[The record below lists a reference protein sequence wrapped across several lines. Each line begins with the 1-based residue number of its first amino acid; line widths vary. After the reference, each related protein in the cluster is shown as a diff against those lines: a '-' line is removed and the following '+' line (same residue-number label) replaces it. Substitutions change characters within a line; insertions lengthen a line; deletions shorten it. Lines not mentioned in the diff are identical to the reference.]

1 MTAIILLNWNGAS
14 DTIACLES
22 LSRAE
27 GDFFVVVADNGSTDD
42 SLVRLQQWL
51 QNRGVSA
58 SVSLDGSSALQSS
71 RNPFECYLLPLGEN
85 YGFAKG
91 NNKAIHFA
99 SSKNPDSYMLLNN
112 DTEVQPDFLVRLLSF
127 SAAHPEYRALMSK
140 INYFGEKNR
149 VWHCGGKLRLGR
161 HCYYYANALDTEIP
175 AADFL
180 PIQFISGCS
189 LFAYPDLLQP
199 NGNLLTERFFFG
211 EEDFEFSLRMN
222 QQGIPM
228 ACVLSSLIYHKVGS
242 SRGVLTSGKVYV
254 AYLSRFIDIRLHY
267 PQSFVSFW
275 RLAYY
280 PKCFLTFLRSKAGIG
295 KSFRLTNRLYRE
307 SKRQDSVSAEDYHR
321 LVKECA

>member
-14 DTIACLES
+14 DTIACLDS

-42 SLVRLQQWL
+42 SLVRIQQWQKDRDAAIQASSNVVPDL
-51 QNRGVSA
+51 QTFK
-58 SVSLDGSSALQSS
+58 
-71 RNPFECYLLPLGEN
+71 NPFECYLLPLGEN

-91 NNKAIHFA
+91 NNMAIHFA
-99 SSKNPDSYMLLNN
+99 HSKNPDSYLLLNN
-112 DTEVQPDFLVRLLSF
+112 DTEVQPDFLANLLSF
-127 SAAHPEYRALMSK
+127 SAVHPECRALMPK

-149 VWHCGGKLRLGR
+149 VWHCGGKLHLGR
-161 HCYYYANALDTEIP
+161 HSYYYANALD
-175 AADFL
+175 ADVPSVDYL
-180 PIQFISGCS
+180 PIQFISGCA
-189 LFAYPDLLQP
+189 LFVYPDLLQT

-211 EEDFEFSLRMN
+211 EEDFEFSLRMKK
-222 QQGIPM
+222 QSIPM

-267 PQSFVSFW
+267 HQPFVFFW

-280 PKCFLTFLRSKAGIG
+280 PKCFLTFLRSKAGVW
-295 KSFRLTNRLYRE
+295 KSLRLTNRLYRE
-307 SKRQDSVSAEDYHR
+307 SRHQDCVSAEDYR
-321 LVKECA
+321 LLIVECA